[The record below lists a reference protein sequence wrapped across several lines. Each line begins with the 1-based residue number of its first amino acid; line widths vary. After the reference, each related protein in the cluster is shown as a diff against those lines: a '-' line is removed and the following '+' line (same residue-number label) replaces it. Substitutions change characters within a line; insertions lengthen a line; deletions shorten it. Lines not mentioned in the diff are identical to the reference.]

1 MVVADELIPAARTLW
16 ALLAAKSKSAIIPPG
31 WNYLPPLVAGSVMIV
46 ETYKQEFS
54 MNNLSV
60 SFFRIVLS
68 GVATL
73 TIFLSAFLITLAIQ
87 MWAQEGVP
95 PLENIKFVVMLFFVV
110 IMLLTITLCLK
121 IFMDIAVSSRNYK
134 ILIKRNSSDH

>member
-1 MVVADELIPAARTLW
+1 MVVADALIPAARTLW

-31 WNYLPPLVAGSVMIV
+31 WNYLPLLVAGSVMI

-60 SFFRIVLS
+60 AFFRIILS

-73 TIFLSAFLITLAIQ
+73 TIFFLHFLSLL
-87 MWAQEGVP
+87 
-95 PLENIKFVVMLFFVV
+95 LFKCGRRKESA
-110 IMLLTITLCLK
+110 T
-121 IFMDIAVSSRNYK
+121 
-134 ILIKRNSSDH
+134 

>member
-1 MVVADELIPAARTLW
+1 
-16 ALLAAKSKSAIIPPG
+16 
-31 WNYLPPLVAGSVMIV
+31 LVAGSVMIV

-60 SFFRIVLS
+60 SFFRIILS

-110 IMLLTITLCLK
+110 IMLLTISLCLK
-121 IFMDIAVSSRNYK
+121 IFMDMAVSSRNYK
-134 ILIKRNSSDH
+134 ILIKEILQTTNESLANYCY